1 MIAILTVIKLLLS
14 IAPDLVALI
23 KKLEEL
29 WPDGGLGKAKLA
41 IIKEYM
47 AGAWTVAEGILP
59 DFEKVWTKVEAII
72 SGIVSILNAS
82 GVFKKTE

>member
-1 MIAILTVIKLLLS
+1 MVAILTVIKLLLS

-29 WPDGGLGKAKLA
+29 WPDGGLGKAKLS

-47 AGAWTVAEGILP
+47 AGAWTVAEGVLP
-59 DFEKVWTKVEAII
+59 DFEKVWNKVETII
-72 SGIVSILNAS
+72 SGVISILNTA
-82 GVFKKTE
+82 GIFKKTE